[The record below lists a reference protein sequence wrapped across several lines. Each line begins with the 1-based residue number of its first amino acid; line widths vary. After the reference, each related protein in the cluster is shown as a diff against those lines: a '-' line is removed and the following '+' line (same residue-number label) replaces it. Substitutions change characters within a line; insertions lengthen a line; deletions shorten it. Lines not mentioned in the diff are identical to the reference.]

1 MYRSVVVQCN
11 ESGQLRLRRNEESGE
26 GPIQVIHTAL
36 PLVTCVLYC
45 QAVLTEVSLV
55 AANIGYFSVLPLGTI
70 NSSSTLALV
79 EPPLC

>member
-1 MYRSVVVQCN
+1 MVQVN
-11 ESGQLRLRRNEESGE
+11 YVSAEMKDPERDLSR
-26 GPIQVIHTAL
+26 VIHTAL

-79 EPPLC
+79 EPPRC